1 MLSRVDRVQL
11 VVPDRDAAV
20 RTWEAFFGAEKVGED
35 GSRFLNAHRT
45 TVQAGESLFEF
56 LEPAGPGPV
65 MDFANQWRQG
75 LYGVGF
81 ATPSLLDA
89 ARHFNSYDIK
99 YTDEKGQLFLPL
111 NVTHGMPTVIVEE
124 TQRERAGNISFVY
137 EVTNP
142 VADWQDT
149 AAVYTRLFKLDP
161 TKFSPIHSAFYK
173 YDGTLTLFNPPQ
185 RLARI
190 EITQTHGDGAMHRFY
205 QRRGSSLYM
214 CYIEAEDVAGLAERL
229 RSNGARFTGSEDNP
243 PETGLF
249 IHPSSLY
256 GLLMG
261 VSKTNYAW
269 TWSGRPELAGEG
281 MQAQA
286 H

>member
-11 VVPDRDAAV
+11 VVPDREAAV
-20 RTWEAFFGAEKVGED
+20 RTWEAFFGAVKVGED

-45 TVQAGESLFEF
+45 TVQGGESLFEF
-56 LEPAGPGPV
+56 LEPAGAGPV
-65 MDFANQWRQG
+65 QDFANQWRQG

-81 ATPSLLDA
+81 ATPSLFEA
-89 ARHFNSYDIK
+89 TRHFNSYDIK

-111 NVTHGMPTVIVEE
+111 DATHGMPTVLVEE
-124 TQRERAGNISFVY
+124 TQRERVGNISFVY

-142 VADWQDT
+142 VPDWQTT
-149 AAVYTRLFKLDP
+149 AAAYTRLFKLDP
-161 TKFSPIHSAFYK
+161 SRYSPIHSGLYG

-185 RLARI
+185 RLDRI
-190 EITQTHGDGAMHRFY
+190 EITQTHGDGAMHRFF
-205 QRRGSSLYM
+205 QRRGASLYM
-214 CYIEAEDVAGLAERL
+214 CYIETEDVAGLAARL
-229 RSNGARFTGSEDNP
+229 RSNSARFTDSEDNP

-249 IHPSSLY
+249 IHPSSLH

-269 TWSGRPELAGEG
+269 TWSGRPDLAGEG

>member
-1 MLSRVDRVQL
+1 MLSRIDRVQL
-11 VVPDRDAAV
+11 VVPDREAAV
-20 RTWEAFFGAEKVGED
+20 RTWEALFGAERVGED
-35 GSRFLNAHRT
+35 GSRFLNAHRS

-65 MDFANQWRQG
+65 TEFARQWRQG

-81 ATPSLLDA
+81 CTPDLPDA
-89 ARHFNSYDIK
+89 VRHFDSCGI
-99 YTDEKGQLFLPL
+99 TCAEEGGQLFLPL
-111 NVTHGMPTVIVEE
+111 DATHGMPTVVVEE
-124 TQRERAGNISFVY
+124 TARERVGNISLVY

-142 VADWQDT
+142 VADSEAT
-149 AAVYTRLFKLDP
+149 AALYTRIFKLDQ
-161 TKFSPIHSAFYK
+161 TRFSPIRSALYN
-173 YDGTLTLFNPPQ
+173 YAGTLTLFNPPQ
-185 RLARI
+185 RLDRI
-190 EITQTHGDGAMHRFY
+190 EITQTYGDGAMNRFY
-205 QRRGSSLYM
+205 QRRGPSLYM
-214 CYIEAEDVAGLAERL
+214 CYIETEDVVGLAARL
-229 RSNGARFTGSEDNP
+229 RSNSARFTDSEDNP

-249 IHPSSLY
+249 IHPSSLH

-281 MQAQA
+281 MRAQA